1 VTFTPWYQLADEG
14 AVNSPA
20 LLVYRDR
27 VDDNL
32 RRMVTVAG
40 GVERLRPHVKTH
52 KVPQIVRAQLA
63 QGITR
68 FKCATVAEAEMTA
81 GAGAPDVLLAYQ
93 PVGPNIPR
101 LAALAARFPATRFSA
116 LVDDITIAESIARAF
131 DEAGLSIELLL
142 DLDIGMHRSGIEP
155 DQRARQL
162 YASLLGR
169 RGVKPGGLHAY
180 DGHLRDRDPGARRAQ
195 CDAAF
200 EAVSALA
207 DRLTDD
213 GLPVPRIVAGGS
225 PTFPF
230 HAARPGVE
238 CSPGTTVYWDAGY
251 GTLPDLP
258 FLPAALV
265 LTRVVSR
272 PGRGRICLDLGHK
285 ALASE
290 NPHPRVA
297 LFAPA
302 SEEVL
307 ECRFVGHSEEHLV
320 IETPHARALAV
331 GDCLYGLPW
340 HICPTV
346 ALHAE
351 AHVVAGGQVVEQWPI
366 DARARRLGV

>member
-1 VTFTPWYQLADEG
+1 MSQRPWFQLSDEP
-14 AVNSPA
+14 AVVSPS

-27 VDDNL
+27 LDENL
-32 RRMVTVAG
+32 RRMVAVAG

-68 FKCATVAEAEMTA
+68 FKCATIAEAEMTA

-93 PVGPNIPR
+93 PVGPNIAR

-116 LVDDITIAESIARAF
+116 LVDDITIAESIARTF
-131 DEAGLSIELLL
+131 DEAGLSVELLL

-207 DRLTDD
+207 DRLTED

-251 GTLPDLP
+251 GTMPDLP
-258 FLPAALV
+258 FVPAALV

-272 PGRGRICLDLGHK
+272 PGGSRVCLDLGHK

-297 LFAPA
+297 LFAPG

-307 ECRFVGHSEEHLV
+307 ECRFAGHSEEHLV

-331 GDCLYGLPW
+331 GDCLYGIPW

-351 AHVVAGGQVVEQWPI
+351 AHVVAGGQVVERWPI
-366 DARARRLGV
+366 DARARRLRF